1 MRTWALLIAL
11 VVAGCGGGNAAAPTV
26 TAPEPPPT
34 TAAVTGLTGQAPATT
49 AVRAELTFPA
59 TTPSEVLALAGQ
71 RPSGVSAYQVDV
83 VGSDTTPGVNYTVQI
98 ASDDSRAR
106 IHQLQEDGQTW
117 IGLDLA
123 TNTVTYACTAPA
135 GQVPSCRDGDPDGE
149 GARAAERISRVLGN
163 DFVTNVFAPMAAQ
176 TTGVFVGNDDQAGVP
191 VSCMA
196 SDQGGRLCVSRS
208 GFITQIS
215 AAGVTALAQSV
226 STEVTAADLDPPS
239 QQ

>member
-1 MRTWALLIAL
+1 M
-11 VVAGCGGGNAAAPTV
+11 
-26 TAPEPPPT
+26 E
-34 TAAVTGLTGQAPATT
+34 
-49 AVRAELTFPA
+49 
-59 TTPSEVLALAGQ
+59 
-71 RPSGVSAYQVDV
+71 
-83 VGSDTTPGVNYTVQI
+83 I

-106 IHQLQEDGQTW
+106 IHQIQEEGQTW

-123 TNTVTYACTAPA
+123 SNTVTFTCTAPT
-135 GQVPSCRDGDPDGE
+135 GQAPTCRDGDPDGE

-176 TTGVFVGNDDQAGVP
+176 TSGVFVGNDNQAGVP
-191 VSCMA
+191 VSCVA

-226 STEVTAADLDPPS
+226 STDGHDGRSGPAFAAVTARATTVVISRFASSSIAASYVARARSFTGVAMPRRSAMSANSRWSFSCRRTAKPS
-239 QQ
+239 SNRSASRRGSR

>member
-1 MRTWALLIAL
+1 MRTWAVLIAL

-26 TAPEPPPT
+26 TAPEPPAT
-34 TAAVTGLTGQAPATT
+34 TAAVTGQAPTT
-49 AVRAELTFPA
+49 TSERPELTFPA

-71 RPSGVSAYQVDV
+71 RPAGISAYSVEV
-83 VGSDTTPGVNYTVQI
+83 VGADTTPAVNYTVEI

-106 IHQLQEDGQTW
+106 IHQIQEDGQTW
-117 IGLDLA
+117 IGLDLG
-123 TNTVTYACTAPA
+123 TNAVTYTCTAPV
-135 GQVPSCRDGDPDGE
+135 GQVPTCRDGDPDEE
-149 GARAAERISRVLGN
+149 GARAAERVSRVLGN

-176 TTGVFVGNDDQAGVP
+176 TSGVFVGNDNQAGVP
-191 VSCMA
+191 VSCVA

-226 STEVTAADLDPPS
+226 STTVTPADLDPPS

>member
-1 MRTWALLIAL
+1 MRTWAVLIAL

-26 TAPEPPPT
+26 TAPEPPAS
-34 TAAVTGLTGQAPATT
+34 TAAVTGQAPATT
-49 AVRAELTFPA
+49 ADRPELTFPA

-71 RPSGVSAYQVDV
+71 RPSGVAAYQVDV
-83 VGSDTTPGVNYTVQI
+83 VGGDTTPGVNYTVQI

-106 IHQLQEDGQTW
+106 IHQLQEDGETW
-117 IGLDLA
+117 IGLDLG
-123 TNTVTYACTAPA
+123 TNTVTYTCVAPA

-149 GARAAERISRVLGN
+149 GGRAAERISRVLGN
-163 DFVTNVFAPMAAQ
+163 DFVTNVFAPMTAQ
-176 TTGVFVGNDDQAGVP
+176 ASGVFVGNDNQAGVP

-196 SDQGGRLCVSRS
+196 SAQGGRLCVSRS

-239 QQ
+239 QQQ

>member
-1 MRTWALLIAL
+1 MRTWAVLIVF
-11 VVAGCGGGNAAAPTV
+11 VVAGCGGGTASAPTV
-26 TAPEPPPT
+26 TAPEPPAS
-34 TAAVTGLTGQAPATT
+34 TAAVTGPDLVTT
-49 AVRAELTFPA
+49 ASRPELTFPA
-59 TTPSEVLALAGQ
+59 TTPGEVLALAGQ
-71 RPSGVSAYQVDV
+71 RPTGVAAYQVEV
-83 VGSDTTPGVNYTVQI
+83 AGSDTTPRVIYSVEI

-123 TNTVTYACTAPA
+123 SNTVTFSCTAPTDQTPA
-135 GQVPSCRDGDPDGE
+135 CRDGDPDGE

-163 DFVTNVFAPMAAQ
+163 DFVTNVFAPIAAQ
-176 TTGVFVGNDDQAGVP
+176 TTGVFVGNDSQAGVP
-191 VSCMA
+191 VSCVA
-196 SDQGGRLCVSRS
+196 SAQGGRLCVSRS

-226 STEVTAADLDPPS
+226 TTDVTSAELDPPS

>member
-1 MRTWALLIAL
+1 MRTWAILIAL

-26 TAPEPPPT
+26 TAPDPPAG
-34 TAAVTGLTGQAPATT
+34 TAAATGQAPATT
-49 AVRAELTFPA
+49 AARPELKFPA

-71 RPSGVSAYQVDV
+71 RPAGVAAYHVQVA
-83 VGSDTTPGVNYTVQI
+83 GSDTTPGVDYTVEV
-98 ASDDSRAR
+98 ASDDTRAR

-123 TNTVTYACTAPA
+123 SNTVTFTCAAATE
-135 GQVPSCRDGDPDGE
+135 QTPSCRDGDPDGE
-149 GARAAERISRVLGN
+149 GARAAERIARVIGN

-176 TTGVFVGNDDQAGVP
+176 TAGVFVAPNDNQAGVP

-196 SDQGGRLCVSRS
+196 SETSGRLCVSRS

-215 AAGVTALAQSV
+215 AAGVTVLAQNV
-226 STEVTAADLDPPS
+226 STEVTPAELDPPS
-239 QQ
+239 QH